1 MATSDDGPAG
11 RRALTWKL
19 NGALDRGLYLRFNA
33 DVARRVNSDEKRAIF
48 RVNREMRD
56 PGRCRTRP
64 SWRSFARQ
72 PRRTRLGGP
81 FGQHSLHAR
90 HRRRSFELPRAPL
103 QAGSAFANDKYEI
116 NSLTA
121 SRSNETRWG
130 WMVGAG
136 IEYSFSD
143 NWSAKIEYNYL
154 DFGIRTL
161 KKRENFIWTSGT
173 TFSVSTIMAHHRT
186 SRPGRRH

>member
-1 MATSDDGPAG
+1 M
-11 RRALTWKL
+11 
-19 NGALDRGLYLRFNA
+19 
-33 DVARRVNSDEKRAIF
+33 
-48 RVNREMRD
+48 
-56 PGRCRTRP
+56 
-64 SWRSFARQ
+64 
-72 PRRTRLGGP
+72 
-81 FGQHSLHAR
+81 
-90 HRRRSFELPRAPL
+90 

-143 NWSAKIEYNYL
+143 NWSAKIEYYYL
-154 DFGIRTL
+154 DFGTRTL

-173 TFSVSTIMAHHRT
+173 TFSVSTIIGSDMGYPADIGCVGLLRSKNQWRIT
-186 SRPGRRH
+186 SA